1 MNHTHQTKPT
11 WLELALEGL
20 TVTAAVVILGL
31 LACWITIRVAVPDSF
46 RSVDITMQA
55 SGQ

>member
-1 MNHTHQTKPT
+1 MHHTHQTKPT

-20 TVTAAVVILGL
+20 TVTAGVVILGL
-31 LACWITIRVAVPDSF
+31 LACWITVRVAIPDSL